1 MRIVIA
7 EDNESLSGAITHVLK
22 RAGYAVDQLFD
33 GIEASEHLAGADA
46 DLLILDMNLPRRQ
59 GLEIMRDLRSRG
71 QGMPVL
77 ILTAR
82 GGVADR
88 VAGLD
93 AGADDYMT
101 KPFPMDELL
110 ARVRALLRRRTRIM
124 PTVERLGAMEFDRG
138 TGTLNLE
145 GTPIDLAP
153 RERALFELL
162 FERAGTVVAKTHI
175 ADSLYGLGAEVETN
189 AVELAVSRLR
199 RKLGKAAS
207 IRTIRGLGYLLEPGT

>member
-7 EDNESLSGAITHVLK
+7 EDNESLSDAITRVL
-22 RAGYAVDQLFD
+22 RQAGYAVEPLFD
-33 GIEASEHLAGADA
+33 GIEANEHLAGADA
-46 DLLILDMNLPRRQ
+46 DLVILDMALPRLQ
-59 GLEIMRDLRSRG
+59 GLEILRELRNRG
-71 QGMPVL
+71 QSVPVL

-82 GGVADR
+82 GSVADR

-93 AGADDYMT
+93 AGADDYMI

-110 ARVRALLRRRTRIM
+110 ARVRALSRRRARIM
-124 PTVERLGAMEFDRG
+124 PIVERMGRLELDRG
-138 TGTLNLE
+138 TGTLSVE
-145 GTPIDLAP
+145 GRPIVLAP

-162 FERAGTVVAKTHI
+162 FERAGTVVAKAHI
-175 ADSLYGLGAEVETN
+175 TDSLYGMGAEVEAN

-207 IRTIRGLGYLLEPGT
+207 IRTIRGLGYLLETDA